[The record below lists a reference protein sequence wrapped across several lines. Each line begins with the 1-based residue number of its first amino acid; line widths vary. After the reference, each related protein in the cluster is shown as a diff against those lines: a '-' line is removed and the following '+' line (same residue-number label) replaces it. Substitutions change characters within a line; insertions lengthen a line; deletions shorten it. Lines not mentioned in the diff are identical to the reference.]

1 MLKLDFCCSSIQYAM
16 KEITNIITAYDSAQ
30 SQEKK
35 TALATVVKVDGSAY
49 RRSGARMLV
58 TEDGELTGAI
68 SGGCLEGDALRKAQ
82 TVIFQQKPM
91 LVTYDTTD
99 EDDQKFGVGL
109 GCNGIIHVLIEPV
122 DPNDKENPI
131 ALLKLSKKTREICVL
146 TTIFSLKYASAEQIG
161 TKVLF
166 KKDSVLGT
174 LEKEHDKIFEQ
185 MRNEIPSVFES
196 QHTKISEIIGIDTVH
211 VFYQYIK
218 PPTKLLLFGAGNDVI
233 PLVKMAHILGY
244 EITLIDGRKNYATS
258 ERFPEANQIIVG
270 RADEVVSRIAFD
282 PNTVVLLMTHNF
294 EYEAQVLSALQMQS
308 LPYIGILGPKKKTEK
323 LKERL
328 VAEGVQISEDF
339 ESKIYAPTG
348 LDIGSETPEEI
359 ALAILSELQAVMKGK
374 DPSFLRDKKGPIHM
388 EELKSNNNCLAYGN
402 K

>member
-1 MLKLDFCCSSIQYAM
+1 M
-16 KEITNIITAYDSAQ
+16 KEITNIVTAYDKAE
-30 SQEKK
+30 SQGKK

-49 RRSGARMLV
+49 RRPGARMLV

-82 TVIFQQKPM
+82 MVIFQQKPM

-109 GCNGIIHVLIEPV
+109 GCNGIIHVLIEPL
-122 DPNDKENPI
+122 DPNDPENPV
-131 ALLKLSKKTREICVL
+131 ALLKLSQKTREICVM

-166 KKDSVLGT
+166 KKDSFSGT

-185 MRNEIPSVFES
+185 IRNEVPSVLES
-196 QHTKISEIIGIDTVH
+196 QHNKISECIGFDAVH
-211 VFYQYIK
+211 VFYQFIK
-218 PPTKLLLFGAGNDVI
+218 PATKLLLFGAGNDVI

-244 EITLIDGRKNYATS
+244 EITLIDGRKNYATP

-270 RADEVVSRIAFD
+270 KADEVVSKIEFD
-282 PNTVVLLMTHNF
+282 PNTVALLMTHNF
-294 EYEAQVLSALQMQS
+294 EYEAQVLSATQMKS

-328 VAEGVQISEDF
+328 VANGIAINEGF
-339 ESKIYAPTG
+339 ESMIYAPTG

-359 ALAILSELQAVMKGK
+359 ALAILSEVQAVMKGK
-374 DPSFLRDKKGPIHM
+374 SPSFLRDKKGPIHM
-388 EELKSNNNCLAYGN
+388 EELKSTNSLLAYGN
-402 K
+402 Q